1 MLGLGSSIVNASVLD
16 SAYVNTHSFRL
27 GFNGAFVNSI
37 NTNTNF
43 ENVFNGSFSISFWI
57 KPSSLSDN
65 NFKLLFGVE
74 DVSGAD
80 QIALQLI
87 TSGQGTL
94 IWIANGDISLP
105 QTTSAMYDEDAWTHV
120 VWNVIS
126 ESGGNTVFQC
136 YKNKSEISIAYLG
149 GSRTSFSNHQA
160 FDLANDRS
168 LEIGGS
174 NDDGTVDSQVVNTL
188 IDEFAI
194 FSTPLSSAQIE
205 AAYNREDLTGQDGL
219 VAYYQFNNPPD
230 GLVSSLSATVGNDI
244 SHNTLGGSF
253 SASFFDTDVPS

>member
-16 SAYVNTHSFRL
+16 SAYVNTHSFKL

-87 TSGQGTL
+87 TS
-94 IWIANGDISLP
+94 
-105 QTTSAMYDEDAWTHV
+105 
-120 VWNVIS
+120 
-126 ESGGNTVFQC
+126 
-136 YKNKSEISIAYLG
+136 
-149 GSRTSFSNHQA
+149 
-160 FDLANDRS
+160 
-168 LEIGGS
+168 
-174 NDDGTVDSQVVNTL
+174 
-188 IDEFAI
+188 
-194 FSTPLSSAQIE
+194 
-205 AAYNREDLTGQDGL
+205 
-219 VAYYQFNNPPD
+219 
-230 GLVSSLSATVGNDI
+230 
-244 SHNTLGGSF
+244 
-253 SASFFDTDVPS
+253 

>member
-1 MLGLGSSIVNASVLD
+1 MLGLGSSVVNASVLD

-27 GFNGAFVNSI
+27 GFNGGFVNSI

-43 ENVFNGSFSISFWI
+43 ENVFNGSFSISFWV

-65 NFKLLFGVE
+65 NFKILLGVE
-74 DVSGAD
+74 DTSSTDLV
-80 QIALQLI
+80 ALQLL
-87 TSGQGTL
+87 TSGQGSL
-94 IWIANGDISLP
+94 IFVANGDASLP

-120 VWNVIS
+120 VWNVIAVD
-126 ESGGNTVFQC
+126 GGDTVFQC
-136 YKNKSEISIAYLG
+136 FKNKVALTISYVASL
-149 GSRTSFSNHQA
+149 RTSFSNHQA
-160 FDLANDRS
+160 FDLANDRP

-174 NDDGTVDSQVVNTL
+174 NDDGTIDSQVVNTL
-188 IDEFAI
+188 IDELAI

-230 GLVSSLSATVGNDI
+230 GLVTSLSATVGNDI
-244 SHNTLGGSF
+244 SHNTLGGNFQS
-253 SASFFDTDVPS
+253 SFFDTDVPS

>member
-43 ENVFNGSFSISFWI
+43 ENVFNSSFSISFWI

-65 NFKLLFGVE
+65 HTKIIFGVE
-74 DVSGAD
+74 DSTSAD
-80 QIALQLI
+80 QCYLGALSNGMAI
-87 TSGQGTL
+87 FFYA
-94 IWIANGDISLP
+94 ANNDATAAFTNDI
-105 QTTSAMYDEDAWTHV
+105 MYDEDTWTHV

-126 ESGGNTVFQC
+126 ESGGDTVLQC

-160 FDLANDRS
+160 FDLANDRP

-174 NDDGTVDSQVVNTL
+174 NDDGTIDSQVVNTL

-230 GLVSSLSATVGNDI
+230 GIVSSLSATVGNDI
-244 SHNTLGGSF
+244 SHNTLGSGF
-253 SASFFDTDVPS
+253 ASSYFDTDVPS